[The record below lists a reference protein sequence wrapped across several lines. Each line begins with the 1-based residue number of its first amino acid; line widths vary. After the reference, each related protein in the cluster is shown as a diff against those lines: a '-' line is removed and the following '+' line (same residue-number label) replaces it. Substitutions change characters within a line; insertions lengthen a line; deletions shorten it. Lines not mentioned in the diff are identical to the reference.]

1 MLVGFQQGRKRARSY
16 IRPWG
21 MMFYH
26 NRESFLQLWALVQQQ
41 TGTQW
46 TVDVSAVPLQ
56 DWGMQDEDLEWMPE
70 DRMGINFV
78 ITRDS

>member
-1 MLVGFQQGRKRARSY
+1 
-16 IRPWG
+16 
-21 MMFYH
+21 
-26 NRESFLQLWALVQQQ
+26 
-41 TGTQW
+41 
-46 TVDVSAVPLQ
+46 LQ